1 MGALSVANMIDLD
14 GNRHSGEFCFMVD
27 NHEKDDWE
35 LCAKDQKDKYEWM
48 CAIYKVL
55 GKECP

>member
-35 LCAKDQKDKYEWM
+35 LCAKD
-48 CAIYKVL
+48 
-55 GKECP
+55 